1 MPALAKPFDASFF
14 VGLLFVLSA
23 LALASLAIG
32 GRALPIVGAGR
43 GALIAVVMIGMAGCA
58 IAGIS
63 QTTTFGWTHPVMILG
78 SVLGVV
84 ALAVIGAGLFGWDG
98 ILRPVAALAPGGAL
112 VAATT
117 EQLALVAIAG
127 IIALKFAINVIF
139 AFSRGLMT
147 P

>member
-1 MPALAKPFDASFF
+1 MPALAKPFDAAFF

-23 LALASLAIG
+23 LALASLAIN

-84 ALAVIGAGLFGWDG
+84 ALAVIAAGILGWDG
-98 ILRPVAALAPGGAL
+98 ILRPVATLMPGGSL

>member
-1 MPALAKPFDASFF
+1 MPALAKPFDAAFF

-23 LALASLAIG
+23 LTLASLAIN

-84 ALAVIGAGLFGWDG
+84 ALAVIAAGILGWDG
-98 ILRPVAALAPGGAL
+98 ILRPIATLMPGGSL

>member
-1 MPALAKPFDASFF
+1 M
-14 VGLLFVLSA
+14 
-23 LALASLAIG
+23 
-32 GRALPIVGAGR
+32 PIVGAGR
-43 GALIAVVMIGMAGCA
+43 GALIAVAIIGMAGCA

-98 ILRPVAALAPGGAL
+98 LLRPVAALAPGGAL

-127 IIALKFAINVIF
+127 IIALKFAINVVF
-139 AFSRGLMT
+139 AFSRGLIT